1 MRIAVGSGNPVKRD
15 ATARVFPASTV
26 VTEPVPSGVAE
37 QPMGHNETR
46 RGARNRAIAA
56 LRAGAYNLGVGIEGG
71 VASFG
76 RSNGSKIGDGSN
88 DVDSNVHADADS
100 HADAD
105 ADSNVHADADADNNA
120 DTDADA
126 DNNADTDADDLF
138 LVMWAAVTDGERR
151 GVGAGP
157 SLLLPESIAARVR
170 DGEELGPVMDDI
182 LGESN
187 VARKQGAAGAFTDG
201 RLSRTD
207 ALDAAVTAAASPFL
221 SDLY

>member
-26 VTEPVPSGVAE
+26 VTDPVPSGVAE
-37 QPMGHNETR
+37 QPMGHDETR

-56 LRAGAYNLGVGIEGG
+56 LRAGAYDLGVGIEGG

-76 RSNGSKIGDGSN
+76 RSNGSKISDGSN
-88 DVDSNVHADADS
+88 DADSNVHADADS

-120 DTDADA
+120 DTDAD
-126 DNNADTDADDLF
+126 DLF
-138 LVMWAAVTDGERR
+138 LVMWAAVTDGKRW

-170 DGEELGPVMDDI
+170 AGEELGPVMDDI

>member
-37 QPMGHNETR
+37 QPMGHDETR

-56 LRAGAYNLGVGIEGG
+56 LRAGAYDLGVGIEGG
-71 VASFG
+71 VASFDG
-76 RSNGSKIGDGSN
+76 SNGSKIGDGSN
-88 DVDSNVHADADS
+88 DADSNVHADADS
-100 HADAD
+100 NADSNADAD
-105 ADSNVHADADADNNA
+105 ADSNVH
-120 DTDADA
+120 ADA

-138 LVMWAAVTDGERR
+138 LVMWAAVTDGKRW

-157 SLLLPESIAARVR
+157 SLLLPESIGSRVR
-170 DGEELGPVMDDI
+170 DGEELGPVMDDV